1 MFKKNKK
8 LVEEFEVG
16 TANMEVPNYE
26 IKINGAVPLDYAKAI
41 NDRKNTVKKIKDD
54 FVQKD
59 KLTDEFIEE
68 QDDRRMNES
77 FDSKLYDEAVVLS
90 KTLDSFITKIG
101 SFVDT
106 DFAMADSDMDTLN
119 RAVEA
124 LDTFATL
131 YFEEKYPL
139 RESSK
144 AEQIRKQYK
153 ELEAKLKSEGKDIE
167 KEKLNGPLHDLA
179 MKYVDA
185 TIGIKESKEALY
197 DTNKSYWYFTT
208 HGVQPGSIPKG
219 VKVLDLIDT
228 YNGTYVLLDRV
239 LSTKE
244 LYNFDLKERSPIDLQ
259 ESEEVEQP
267 VKRRGR
273 PKADPKD
280 KMFSDGDL
288 WLQVYDDLSSE
299 VDNEGKGKEVNKQV
313 KIPRGKRFIGPYAGP
328 GDYDLTVYGKNME
341 DLQWAKKVA
350 DHYGVDIEIKKD
362 NNSNTNSYYPYVA
375 ILKDVR

>member
-16 TANMEVPNYE
+16 TANMETPNYE
-26 IKINGAVPLDYAKAI
+26 IKINGQVPIDYATAI
-41 NDRKNTVKKIKDD
+41 NDRQKRIDKIEKD
-54 FVQKD
+54 FEKKD

-106 DFAMADSDMDTLN
+106 DFAMVGSDMDTLN

-153 ELEAKLKSEGKDIE
+153 DLEAKLKSEGKDIK

-179 MKYVDA
+179 MKYIDA
-185 TIGIKESKEALY
+185 TIGIKESKEEAC
-197 DTNKSYWYFTT
+197 S
-208 HGVQPGSIPKG
+208 
-219 VKVLDLIDT
+219 
-228 YNGTYVLLDRV
+228 
-239 LSTKE
+239 KE
-244 LYNFDLKERSPIDLQ
+244 VQ

-299 VDNEGKGKEVNKQV
+299 VENEGKGKEVNKQV

-375 ILKDVR
+375 ILKDVK

>member
-1 MFKKNKK
+1 MFKKKRHVSEN
-8 LVEEFEVG
+8 FDVG
-16 TANMEVPNYE
+16 KANMETPNYE
-26 IKINGAVPLDYAKAI
+26 IKINGQVPIDYATAI
-41 NDRKNTVKKIKDD
+41 NDRQKRIDKIEKD
-54 FVQKD
+54 FEKKD

-68 QDDRRMNES
+68 QDNRRMNES
-77 FDSKLYDEAVVLS
+77 FNSNLYDESIFLTDKLNKFIDRINNLEDVDSYISDFDIQKLNDAS
-90 KTLDSFITKIG
+90 TILDNFTTAYKSGGYQLK
-101 SFVDT
+101 
-106 DFAMADSDMDTLN
+106 
-119 RAVEA
+119 
-124 LDTFATL
+124 
-131 YFEEKYPL
+131 
-139 RESSK
+139 ESSK
-144 AEQIRKQYK
+144 AQQIKKENK

-167 KEKLNGPLHDLA
+167 KEKLNGSLNDLT
-179 MKYVDA
+179 MKYVDS
-185 TIGIKESKEALY
+185 TIDNLKES
-197 DTNKSYWYFTT
+197 D
-208 HGVQPGSIPKG
+208 
-219 VKVLDLIDT
+219 
-228 YNGTYVLLDRV
+228 
-239 LSTKE
+239 
-244 LYNFDLKERSPIDLQ
+244 
-259 ESEEVEQP
+259 EETEQP

-280 KMFSDGDL
+280 KMFSEDDL

>member
-1 MFKKNKK
+1 MFKKKRH
-8 LVEEFEVG
+8 VSEDFDVG
-16 TANMEVPNYE
+16 KANMETPNYE
-26 IKINGAVPLDYAKAI
+26 IKINGQVPIDYATAI
-41 NDRKNTVKKIKDD
+41 NDRQKRIDKIEKDFEKKDE
-54 FVQKD
+54 
-59 KLTDEFIEE
+59 LTDEFIEE
-68 QDDRRMNES
+68 QEDRRMNES
-77 FDSKLYDEAVVLS
+77 FDSKLYDEAVALS

-106 DFAMADSDMDTLN
+106 DFAMVGSDMDTLN

-144 AEQIRKQYK
+144 AEQI
-153 ELEAKLKSEGKDIE
+153 
-167 KEKLNGPLHDLA
+167 
-179 MKYVDA
+179 
-185 TIGIKESKEALY
+185 
-197 DTNKSYWYFTT
+197 
-208 HGVQPGSIPKG
+208 
-219 VKVLDLIDT
+219 
-228 YNGTYVLLDRV
+228 
-239 LSTKE
+239 
-244 LYNFDLKERSPIDLQ
+244 
-259 ESEEVEQP
+259 
-267 VKRRGR
+267 KRRGR

-280 KMFSDGDL
+280 KMFSEDDL

-375 ILKDVR
+375 ILKDVK

>member
-16 TANMEVPNYE
+16 TANMETPNYE
-26 IKINGAVPLDYAKAI
+26 IKINGQVPIDYATAI
-41 NDRKNTVKKIKDD
+41 NDRQKRIDKIEKD
-54 FVQKD
+54 FEKKD

-68 QDDRRMNES
+68 QDNRRMNES
-77 FDSKLYDEAVVLS
+77 FNSNLYDESIFLTDKLNKFINRINNLEDVDSYISDFDIQKLNDAS
-90 KTLDSFITKIG
+90 TILDNFTTAYKSGGYQLK
-101 SFVDT
+101 
-106 DFAMADSDMDTLN
+106 
-119 RAVEA
+119 
-124 LDTFATL
+124 
-131 YFEEKYPL
+131 
-139 RESSK
+139 ESSK
-144 AEQIRKQYK
+144 AQQIKKENK

-167 KEKLNGPLHDLA
+167 KEKLNGSLHDLT
-179 MKYVDA
+179 MKYVDS
-185 TIGIKESKEALY
+185 TIDNLKES
-197 DTNKSYWYFTT
+197 D
-208 HGVQPGSIPKG
+208 
-219 VKVLDLIDT
+219 
-228 YNGTYVLLDRV
+228 
-239 LSTKE
+239 
-244 LYNFDLKERSPIDLQ
+244 
-259 ESEEVEQP
+259 EETEQP

-280 KMFSDGDL
+280 KMFSEDDL

>member
-1 MFKKNKK
+1 MFKKKRH
-8 LVEEFEVG
+8 VSEDFDVG
-16 TANMEVPNYE
+16 KANMETPNYE
-26 IKINGAVPLDYAKAI
+26 IKINGQVPIDYATAI
-41 NDRKNTVKKIKDD
+41 NDRQKRIDKIEKD
-54 FVQKD
+54 FEKKD

-68 QDDRRMNES
+68 QDNRRMNES
-77 FDSKLYDEAVVLS
+77 FNSNLYDESIFLTDKLNKFIDRINNLEDVDSYISDFDIQKLNDAS
-90 KTLDSFITKIG
+90 TILDNFTTAYKSGGYQLK
-101 SFVDT
+101 
-106 DFAMADSDMDTLN
+106 
-119 RAVEA
+119 
-124 LDTFATL
+124 
-131 YFEEKYPL
+131 
-139 RESSK
+139 ESSK
-144 AEQIRKQYK
+144 AQQIKKENK

-167 KEKLNGPLHDLA
+167 KEKLNGSLHDLT
-179 MKYVDA
+179 MKYVDS
-185 TIGIKESKEALY
+185 TIDNLKES
-197 DTNKSYWYFTT
+197 D
-208 HGVQPGSIPKG
+208 
-219 VKVLDLIDT
+219 
-228 YNGTYVLLDRV
+228 
-239 LSTKE
+239 
-244 LYNFDLKERSPIDLQ
+244 
-259 ESEEVEQP
+259 EETEQP

-280 KMFSDGDL
+280 KMFSEDDL